1 MQPLAKPSGILL
13 RDHRQHVFDEAK
25 ALLDAW
31 PDLER
36 HYAERTGGASLRRR
50 LADAAWWH
58 DIGKKHRTWQAA
70 CQKDYEV
77 YRTWRKRQGL
87 NPDGVN
93 ADDYQAFQ
101 RAALKSRK
109 AVREAQKAGRVV
121 PEHLVQEGT
130 ALRDAGL
137 RHEMASLRCIADKR
151 FPLAVRAAIAAHHGH
166 LSRREKSRRRWTK
179 DDSGKFLAFWKAFVQ
194 DSGAADEGETQRLFA
209 RYEVAAVRALLILAD
224 QRASAREAGN
234 AVPDLSHFT
243 YAFEHEQK
251 RPVQEAILKAVDADP
266 LAPVTVLRAPTGSGK
281 TDAALLWA
289 QRHIEAGRAD
299 RVVVAMPT
307 RFTSNALAVTLEK
320 GNLATGLYHSS
331 AWYVR
336 SQQVSSHERDR
347 VREEQRL
354 AQRLAMPAT
363 VCTVDHLML
372 SLIGAKEDHY
382 ATFFFLAHSAVVF
395 DEVDFYDP
403 FVQANLTVLLRVLRT
418 LNVPV
423 LLMSAT
429 VPESARELYRIERP
443 TVEAPH
449 EEGGARTLHLLP
461 EVADIAK
468 RSGSVPDCVLPVL
481 KRMVQ
486 QGCGIVYANT
496 VARAV
501 AYYTWFKAQKA
512 RVRLYHSQFTE
523 SDKKAREDEI
533 LRMLGKD
540 AWRNDLAQGIVVF
553 TQIGEMS
560 INVSAPL
567 MLSEVCPWD
576 RLTQRLGRLNR
587 FGEVDTGEA
596 WAVVPYQDGALY
608 PAPYGTY
615 VQATKETEGGW
626 EAGEAFLQTLA
637 ELERDFAQRQTL
649 TSRDLAN
656 RVDALYPKPPVFD
669 ATTEQNT
676 SNLEGMLL
684 RNWLI
689 AQAQQDDDE
698 GTAGDFRTRNIE
710 PHTVL
715 VTCHPWSLGNADDDA
730 PDNDHPFHF
739 DTYADLQAF
748 LLEYG
753 VSVPVYLRNRAQKL
767 GMIVDIPY
775 TVGEG
780 RAKGNPDDAAHVLY
794 HFTGYD
800 PDTGTGH
807 LHSNLLPPTSP
818 SNYL

>member
-25 ALLDAW
+25 ALLEAW
-31 PDLER
+31 PHLEQA
-36 HYAERTGGASLRRR
+36 YAERCGGASLRKR

-58 DIGKKHRTWQAA
+58 DLGKEHPRWQAA
-70 CQKDYEV
+70 CRADYAV
-77 YRTWRKRQGL
+77 YHAWRSRQGL
-87 NPDGVN
+87 DPRAVS
-93 ADDYQAFQ
+93 ADDYKAFQ
-101 RAALKSRK
+101 RAARRDRE
-109 AVREAQKAGRVV
+109 AVREALNAGQSV
-121 PEHLVQEGT
+121 PDGLVQEGE
-130 ALRDAGL
+130 ALLGSGI
-137 RHEMASLRCIADKR
+137 RHEMESLRQVETKG
-151 FPLAVRAAIAAHHGH
+151 FPLSVRAAIAAHHGH
-166 LSRREKSRRRWTK
+166 LSRRKKSYRRWLK
-179 DDSGKFLAFWKAFVQ
+179 DDGGRFKTLWEALVRESE
-194 DSGAADEGETQRLFA
+194 AADENETQRLLA
-209 RYEVAAVRALLILAD
+209 RYEVAAVRALLVLAD

-234 AVPDLSHFT
+234 AVPDLARFA
-243 YAFEHEQK
+243 YAFHHQKK
-251 RPVQEAILKAVDADP
+251 RPVQQALLDALEVDP

-289 QRHIEAGRAD
+289 QQHIEAGRAD

-336 SQQVSSHERDR
+336 NQQAKPHERDR
-347 VREEQRL
+347 VREQQRL

-403 FVQANLTVLLRVLRT
+403 FVQANLIVLLRVLRT
-418 LNVPV
+418 LGVPV

-429 VPESARELYRIERP
+429 VPESARELYGIDQP
-443 TVEAPH
+443 TVEAKQ
-449 EEGGARTLHLLP
+449 EEGGPRTLHLLP
-461 EVADIAK
+461 GPADIA
-468 RSGSVPDCVLPVL
+468 RRGGSVPESVVPVL
-481 KRMVQ
+481 ERMRK

-501 AYYTWFKAQKA
+501 AYYTWFKEQNAP
-512 RVRLYHSQFTE
+512 VRLYHSQFTE
-523 SDKKAREDEI
+523 PDKKAREDEI
-533 LRMLGKD
+533 LQMLGRD
-540 AWRNDLAQGIVVF
+540 AWDKGTAQGIVVF

-576 RLTQRLGRLNR
+576 RLAQRLGRLNR
-587 FGEVDTGEA
+587 FRKAATGEA
-596 WAVVPYQDGALY
+596 WVVVPFQDGNLY

-615 VQATKETEGGW
+615 VQKSKDSEGGW
-626 EAGEAFLQTLA
+626 EAGDAFVQTQA
-637 ELERDFAQRQTL
+637 QLERDFAARTPV
-649 TSRDLAN
+649 TAADLCN
-656 RVDALYPKPPVFD
+656 RVNALYPEPPVFD
-669 ATTEQNT
+669 ATTEENAAT
-676 SNLEGMLL
+676 LEGMVL

-689 AQAQQDDDE
+689 AQAQHDDDE

-715 VTCHPWSLGNADDDA
+715 VTCHPWSIENAATHPTDDDK
-730 PDNDHPFHF
+730 PYRF
-739 DTYADLQAF
+739 DTYDGLQAF

-753 VSVPVYLRNRAQKL
+753 VSVPVYLRERAEKADL
-767 GMIVDIPY
+767 LVEIPY

-780 RAKGNPDDAAHVLY
+780 RAKDEEPRVLY
-794 HFTGYD
+794 HFTGYT
-800 PDTGTGH
+800 PETGTGF
-807 LHSNLLPPTSP
+807 LHGEAPESFPTSTCI
-818 SNYL
+818 

>member
-13 RDHRQHVFDEAK
+13 CDHRQHVFDEAK

-31 PDLER
+31 PHLER
-36 HYAERTGGASLRRR
+36 AYAERCGGASLRKR
-50 LADAAWWH
+50 LADAACWH
-58 DIGKKHRTWQAA
+58 DIGKEYPRWQTA
-70 CQKDYEV
+70 CRKDYAV
-77 YRTWRKRQGL
+77 YHAWRSRQGL
-87 NPDGVN
+87 APNAVS
-93 ADDYQAFQ
+93 ADDYKAFQ
-101 RAALKSRK
+101 QAARRDRK
-109 AVREAQKAGRVV
+109 AVEDARKAGRAI
-121 PEHLVQEGT
+121 PDHLVQEGV
-130 ALRDAGL
+130 ALRDAGI
-137 RHEMASLRCIADKR
+137 RHEMESLRQVETKG

-166 LSRREKSRRRWTK
+166 LSRRKKSYRRWLK
-179 DDSGKFLAFWKAFVQ
+179 DDGGRFKNLWEALVRESE
-194 DSGAADEGETQRLFA
+194 AADENEAQRLMA
-209 RYEVAAVRALLILAD
+209 RYEVAAVRALLVLAD

-234 AVPDLSHFT
+234 AVPELARFSYSFH
-243 YAFEHEQK
+243 HEKK
-251 RPVQEAILKAVDADP
+251 RPVQQALLDALEVDP

-289 QRHIEAGRAD
+289 QQHIEAGRAD

-336 SQQVSSHERDR
+336 SQQAPPHERDR
-347 VREEQRL
+347 VREQQRL

-382 ATFFFLAHSAVVF
+382 ATFFFLTHSAVVF

-403 FVQANLTVLLRVLRT
+403 FVQANLIVLLRVLRT
-418 LNVPV
+418 LGVPV

-429 VPESARELYRIERP
+429 VPESARELYGIDRP
-443 TVEAPH
+443 TVEAIQ
-449 EEGGARTLHLLP
+449 EEGGPLTLHLLSRP
-461 EVADIAK
+461 ADIAK
-468 RSGSVPDCVLPVL
+468 RDGSVPKSVVPVL
-481 KRMVQ
+481 ERMRK

-501 AYYTWFKAQKA
+501 AYYTWFKEQDAP
-512 RVRLYHSQFTE
+512 VRLYHSQFTE
-523 SDKKAREDEI
+523 PDKKAREDDI
-533 LRMLGKD
+533 LKMLGRD
-540 AWRNDLAQGIVVF
+540 AWRDGLAGGIVVF

-587 FGEVDTGEA
+587 FREVGTGEA
-596 WAVVPYQDGALY
+596 WVVVPFQEGSLY

-615 VQATKETEGGW
+615 VQKSKDAEGGW
-626 EAGEAFLQTLA
+626 EAGDAFLQTRSQ
-637 ELERDFAQRQTL
+637 LEHDFGERRPITASDLSQRV
-649 TSRDLAN
+649 N
-656 RVDALYPKPPVFD
+656 ALYLRPPTFD
-669 ATTEQNT
+669 ATTAENAA
-676 SNLEGMLL
+676 NLEGMVL

-698 GTAGDFRTRNIE
+698 GTAGRFRTRNIE

-715 VTCHPWSLGNADDDA
+715 VTCHPWSLDNAAVRTTDDDR
-730 PDNDHPFHF
+730 PYHF
-739 DTYADLQAF
+739 DTYADLQGF

-753 VSVPVYLRNRAQKL
+753 VSVPVYLRVRAEKSGL
-767 GMIVDIPY
+767 LVDIPY

-780 RAKGNPDDAAHVLY
+780 RTTDEEQRVLY

-800 PDTGTGH
+800 LETGTGR
-807 LHSNLLPPTSP
+807 LHGAGNQTPSSP
-818 SNYL
+818 NCI